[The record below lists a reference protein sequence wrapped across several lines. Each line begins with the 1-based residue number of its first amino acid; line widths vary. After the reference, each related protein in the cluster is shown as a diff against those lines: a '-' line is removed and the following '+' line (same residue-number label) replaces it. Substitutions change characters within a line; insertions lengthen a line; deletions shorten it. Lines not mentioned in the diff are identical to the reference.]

1 MTMMRKRMLSGAAA
15 VAVVALGACRQ
26 DSTGPSLDDNALLL
40 NAAVVSADATI
51 EDVTLT
57 TTPFGFA
64 PGGISAQ
71 GTGGQWHGPP
81 GGGMGIGGA
90 LSGTRDQTFYDVDG
104 NLQAAYDSL
113 TTASIHVVLDLSG
126 DVDRN
131 GWSASIERT
140 RDMTVTGLEGV
151 ETTRTFNGT
160 GTETISRSRTDST
173 GAASTFDMTG
183 SFTIENLVVPV
194 PGSDPPWPLS
204 GTITRHMTVTVVNG
218 LNGDETRDVTAVIT
232 FDGTSTATAV
242 INGETVEIDLT
253 TRPGRYPIRGGRF
266 GRGG

>member
-1 MTMMRKRMLSGAAA
+1 MRKLLLPGAAA
-15 VAVVALGACRQ
+15 VAVVALGACQ
-26 DSTGPSLDDNALLL
+26 HDSTGPSGDDALLL
-40 NAAVVSADATI
+40 NAAVVSADATL
-51 EDVTLT
+51 EDVTLA
-57 TTPFGFA
+57 TTPFGFG

-71 GTGGQWHGPP
+71 GMGPGEPKGPP

-90 LSGTRDQTFYDVDG
+90 LSGTRDRTFYDADG
-104 NLQAAYDSL
+104 NVQAAYDSL

-131 GWSASIERT
+131 GWSASVERT

-160 GTETISRSRTDST
+160 GTEAISRSRTDST

-194 PGSDPPWPLS
+194 PGSDPRWPLS

-218 LNGDETRDVTAVIT
+218 INGDETRDVTAVIT

-253 TRPGRYPIRGGRF
+253 TRPGNFPIRGGRF